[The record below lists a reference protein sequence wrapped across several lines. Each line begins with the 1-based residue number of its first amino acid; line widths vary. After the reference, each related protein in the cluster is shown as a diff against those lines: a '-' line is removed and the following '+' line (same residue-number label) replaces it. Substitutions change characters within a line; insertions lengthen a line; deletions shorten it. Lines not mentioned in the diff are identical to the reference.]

1 MTNGSLIWETEK
13 DCKMQAGQPQQK
25 RQRRK
30 DARPSEILEAGL
42 ALFAERGFAATRLD
56 DVAKRAGIAK
66 GTVYLYFSSKE
77 SLFEAA
83 LKDRMVSTMEGVG
96 ELTASFAGSTEELL
110 RLVLARIYGQMIE
123 GDAGVLLRIL
133 IGEGDRFP
141 DLVKMYREIALAKG
155 MATMKSILKRAEA
168 RGELRVAADD
178 IDPRMI
184 VAPIAILA
192 IGGKVFGAQSHGD
205 RDAFLERH
213 LDLVLRGL
221 LSANAER

>member
-141 DLVKMYREIALAKG
+141 DLVTLYREIALAKG
-155 MATMKSILKRAEA
+155 MATMKGILKRGEA

-192 IGGKVFGAQSHGD
+192 IGGKVFGAQSPGD
-205 RDAFLERH
+205 RDEFLERH

-221 LSANAER
+221 LSTSAGR

>member
-1 MTNGSLIWETEK
+1 MPA
-13 DCKMQAGQPQQK
+13 DQPEQK

-42 ALFAERGFAATRLD
+42 ALFAERGFAATRLE

-141 DLVKMYREIALAKG
+141 DLVTLYREISLAKG
-155 MATMKSILKRAEA
+155 IATMKGILKRAEA
-168 RGELRVAADD
+168 RGELRVSADD
-178 IDPRMI
+178 VDPRMI

-192 IGGKVFGAQSHGD
+192 IGGKVFGQESLTD
-205 RDAFLERH
+205 RDKFLDRH

-221 LSANAER
+221 LSATG

>member
-1 MTNGSLIWETEK
+1 MPA
-13 DCKMQAGQPQQK
+13 DQPEQK

-42 ALFAERGFAATRLD
+42 ALFAERGFAATRLE

-141 DLVKMYREIALAKG
+141 DLVTLYREIALAKG
-155 MATMKSILKRAEA
+155 IATMKGILKRAEA
-168 RGELRVAADD
+168 RGELRVSADD
-178 IDPRMI
+178 VDPRMI

-192 IGGKVFGAQSHGD
+192 IGGQVFGQESLTD
-205 RDAFLERH
+205 RDKFLDRH

-221 LSANAER
+221 LSATGRR

>member
-1 MTNGSLIWETEK
+1 MPADQT
-13 DCKMQAGQPQQK
+13 QQK

-42 ALFAERGFAATRLD
+42 ALFAERGFAATRLE
-56 DVAKRAGIAK
+56 DVARRAGIAK

-110 RLVLARIYGQMIE
+110 GLVLRRIYDQMIE

-133 IGEGDRFP
+133 ISEGDRFP
-141 DLVKMYREIALAKG
+141 DLVTLYREVALSKG
-155 MATMKSILKRAEA
+155 MATMKAILKRAEA
-168 RGELRVAADD
+168 RGELRVSADEV
-178 IDPRMI
+178 DPRMI

-192 IGGKVFGAQSHGD
+192 IGGNVFGAQSHGD
-205 RDAFLERH
+205 RDVFLRRH

-221 LSANAER
+221 LLSSSAGKTD

>member
-1 MTNGSLIWETEK
+1 
-13 DCKMQAGQPQQK
+13 
-25 RQRRK
+25 
-30 DARPSEILEAGL
+30 
-42 ALFAERGFAATRLD
+42 
-56 DVAKRAGIAK
+56 
-66 GTVYLYFSSKE
+66 
-77 SLFEAA
+77 
-83 LKDRMVSTMEGVG
+83 MVSTMEGVG

-110 RLVLARIYGQMIE
+110 RLVLARVYGQMIE

-141 DLVKMYREIALAKG
+141 DLVTLYREIALAKG
-155 MATMKSILKRAEA
+155 MATMKGILKRGEA

-192 IGGKVFGAQSHGD
+192 IGGKVLGAQSPGD
-205 RDAFLERH
+205 PDKFLERH

-221 LSANAER
+221 LSASAGR

>member
-1 MTNGSLIWETEK
+1 MPA
-13 DCKMQAGQPQQK
+13 DQPEQK

-42 ALFAERGFAATRLD
+42 ALFAERGFAATRLE

-141 DLVKMYREIALAKG
+141 DLVTLYREIALAKG
-155 MATMKSILKRAEA
+155 IATMKGILKRAEA
-168 RGELRVAADD
+168 RGELRVSADD
-178 IDPRMI
+178 VDPRMI

-192 IGGKVFGAQSHGD
+192 IGGKVFGQESLTD
-205 RDAFLERH
+205 RDKFLDRH

-221 LSANAER
+221 LSATG

>member
-1 MTNGSLIWETEK
+1 
-13 DCKMQAGQPQQK
+13 MQGDQPQQK

-96 ELTASFAGSTEELL
+96 ELTASFPGSTEELL
-110 RLVLARIYGQMIE
+110 GLVLERIYDQMIE

-133 IGEGDRFP
+133 ISEGERFP
-141 DLVKMYREIALAKG
+141 HLITLYREVALSRG
-155 MATMKSILKRAEA
+155 MATMKAILKRAEA
-168 RGELRVAADD
+168 RGELRVPAEN

-184 VAPIAILA
+184 VAPIAVLA
-192 IGGKVFGAQSHGD
+192 IGEKVFGEQSLGD
-205 RDAFLERH
+205 RDDFLKRH

-221 LSANAER
+221 LSANAAR

>member
-1 MTNGSLIWETEK
+1 MPA
-13 DCKMQAGQPQQK
+13 DQPQHK

-42 ALFAERGFAATRLD
+42 ALFAERGFAATRLE

-77 SLFEAA
+77 SLFEVA

-110 RLVLARIYGQMIE
+110 GLALRRIYGQMIE

-133 IGEGDRFP
+133 ISEGDRFP
-141 DLVKMYREIALAKG
+141 DLVTLYREVALSKG
-155 MATMKSILKRAEA
+155 MATMKAILKRAEA
-168 RGELRVAADD
+168 RGELRVSADEV
-178 IDPRMI
+178 DPRMI

-192 IGGKVFGAQSHGD
+192 IGGNVFGAQSHGD
-205 RDAFLERH
+205 RDAFLARH

-221 LSANAER
+221 LSGKS

>member
-1 MTNGSLIWETEK
+1 MTDGSLIWQTEK
-13 DCKMQAGQPQQK
+13 DCKMPADQPEQK

-42 ALFAERGFAATRLD
+42 ALFAERGFAATRLE

-141 DLVKMYREIALAKG
+141 DLVTLYREISLAKG
-155 MATMKSILKRAEA
+155 IATMKGILKRAEA
-168 RGELRVAADD
+168 RGELRVSADD
-178 IDPRMI
+178 VDPRMI

-192 IGGKVFGAQSHGD
+192 IGGKVFGQESLTD
-205 RDAFLERH
+205 RDKFLDRH

-221 LSANAER
+221 LSATG

>member
-1 MTNGSLIWETEK
+1 MPA
-13 DCKMQAGQPQQK
+13 DQPEQK

-42 ALFAERGFAATRLD
+42 ALFAERGFAATRLE

-141 DLVKMYREIALAKG
+141 DLVTLYREIALAKG
-155 MATMKSILKRAEA
+155 IATMKGILKRAEA
-168 RGELRVAADD
+168 RGELRVSADD
-178 IDPRMI
+178 VDPRMI

-192 IGGKVFGAQSHGD
+192 IGGKGFGQESLTD
-205 RDAFLERH
+205 RDKFLDRH

-221 LSANAER
+221 LSATG

>member
-1 MTNGSLIWETEK
+1 MTDGSLICETEK
-13 DCKMQAGQPQQK
+13 DCKMPADQPQQK
-25 RQRRK
+25 RKRRK

-42 ALFAERGFAATRLD
+42 VLFAERGFAATRLE
-56 DVAKRAGIAK
+56 DVARRAGIAK

-110 RLVLARIYGQMIE
+110 GLVLRRIYDQMIE

-133 IGEGDRFP
+133 ISEGDRFP
-141 DLVKMYREIALAKG
+141 DLVTLYREVALSKG
-155 MATMKSILKRAEA
+155 MATMKAILKRAEA
-168 RGELRVAADD
+168 RGELRVSADEF
-178 IDPRMI
+178 DPRMI

-192 IGGKVFGAQSHGD
+192 IGGNVFGAQSHGD
-205 RDAFLERH
+205 RDAFLARH

-221 LSANAER
+221 LSGKS